1 VKIVDDNYE
10 HAKRLLAVW
19 RVLVGVWAPK
29 RWDLSLAALTPYTTP
44 YTPPRSQWIGQPRA
58 EGDALEP
65 PTPVDAATTRR
76 KRRPLASRKLIR
88 HVLRAR
94 SNASRL
100 LAEFFAEL
108 ERSGKE
114 VKASSHL
121 AEAYGGRTMGSGL
134 QPTDEGVQTSP
145 EPQGWRDAREVV
157 RFLRERGAKIGELR
171 HRIGGD
177 WAAASSD
184 GEGEGVETEGDAEDD
199 VVWVPSHLTPT

>member
-1 VKIVDDNYE
+1 V
-10 HAKRLLAVW
+10 AVW

-29 RWDLSLAALTPYTTP
+29 RWDLSLAT
-44 YTPPRSQWIGQPRA
+44 
-58 EGDALEP
+58 EP
-65 PTPVDAATTRR
+65 PQTPISPVDAETTRR

-94 SNASRL
+94 SDAARL
-100 LAEFFAEL
+100 LADFFAEL

-121 AEAYGGRTMGSGL
+121 AEAYGASRRTNGTGL
-134 QPTDEGVQTSP
+134 QETAEGVQISP

-157 RFLRERGAKIGELR
+157 RFLRERGAKIGDLGNSVK
-171 HRIGGD
+171 GG

-184 GEGEGVETEGDAEDD
+184 GEGGAGEGDMEGDTEDD
-199 VVWVPSHLTPT
+199 LVWVPSGQSS